1 MVKYVKQLRLL
12 LSLFLVGSLVACG
25 GAGTDGGGRE
35 PPTISISA
43 DSESVEAGTEVALTA
58 AIGGQGAAPE
68 GVSWSA
74 TGGTFSAPTGLE
86 VVWTAP
92 SAPGKYTV
100 TAELT
105 VGSEVKSEQ
114 LELVVTAGGG
124 APDPDPKPDP
134 KPDPDPEP
142 DPLTV
147 TISGTTSAHY
157 AQTLAFTADVQGEGK
172 DEASVRWQ
180 ADGGV
185 LSADS
190 GTVVNW
196 TAPAAAGAVTLTATV
211 EGEDAADTL
220 EIEVRLCT
228 SGDVNDETDPCM
240 LPNVHQLQAMS
251 EHLAGHF
258 ALVGNIDAA
267 VTATWNGDAGFSP
280 IGAVSSGSFSGT
292 LDGRGFA
299 IAGLHVE
306 APDANY
312 VGLFSQVGASGML
325 EDVHLLDVLVVGAD
339 YVGALAGLNSGEIR
353 NSSSAGL
360 MAGGNYTG
368 GLVGISNGTIE
379 NSSSSVLVSGRVD
392 LTALRHIGG
401 LVGGNDVGG
410 IIRKSFTHGSL
421 VTDDDAPPLSSTG
434 GLVGSNLGVIEDSY
448 SDHEVLSAGD
458 YTGGLVGIN
467 QSRVNGG
474 GSILR
479 SFTTSDSKVTGIRNT
494 GGLVGVSFGLIEHSY
509 SHSDP
514 VKGENRVGGLVGGLQ
529 LPPPGVLYDHS
540 GQVRESYSMSV
551 VQGSGEV
558 GGLVGFADAGTEV
571 ATSYWD
577 VQRSG
582 YDTSAGGGVGVGTA
596 QMVHAATFSGWDFVD
611 VWTINEGRDT
621 PDLLANPRPPVE

>member
-35 PPTISISA
+35 PLTISISA

-105 VGSEVKSEQ
+105 VGSEVKSAQ

-124 APDPDPKPDP
+124 APDPDPKPDPKPDSDPKPDP

-196 TAPAAAGAVTLTATV
+196 TAPAVAGAVTLTATV
-211 EGEDAADTL
+211 EGE
-220 EIEVRLCT
+220 
-228 SGDVNDETDPCM
+228 
-240 LPNVHQLQAMS
+240 
-251 EHLAGHF
+251 
-258 ALVGNIDAA
+258 DAA